1 MSVVHSALS
10 VTADQVRRELGGVLR
25 GHREGQGRSLGE
37 IAGEAGCS
45 PAYLSEV
52 ERGLKDVS
60 ADLLV
65 AITYALSVPIAAV
78 YTDLGR
84 RLGARPQDEP
94 AWPTDPR
101 RQLRAVA
108 SGLDAASLRTVA
120 QFGAFLAMNQAEPTR
135 RRIGFAPPTAEG
147 SR

>member
-1 MSVVHSALS
+1 VDSALS
-10 VTADQVRRELGGVLR
+10 VAADEVRRELGGILR
-25 GHREGQGRSLGE
+25 GHREGQGRRLSE
-37 IAGEAGCS
+37 IASEAGCS

-60 ADLLV
+60 ADLLI

-84 RLGARPQDEP
+84 RLEAPRREES
-94 AWPTDPR
+94 AWPSDPR
-101 RQLRAVA
+101 RQLRAVT

-135 RRIGFAPPTAEG
+135 RRIGFVPPTAEG

>member
-1 MSVVHSALS
+1 VSSALS
-10 VTADQVRRELGGVLR
+10 VTPEEIRQELGAVLR

-52 ERGLKDVS
+52 ERGRKDVS
-60 ADLLV
+60 TELLV
-65 AITYALSVPIAAV
+65 AITYALAVPIATV
-78 YTDLGR
+78 YGDLSR
-84 RLGARPQDEP
+84 RLGAWPQAEP
-94 AWPTDPR
+94 ALPVDPR
-101 RQLRAVA
+101 RQLRAVT

-120 QFGAFLAMNQAEPTR
+120 QFGAFLAMHQAEPTR
-135 RRIGFAPPTAEG
+135 RRIGFVPPGTGG

>member
-1 MSVVHSALS
+1 VNSALS
-10 VTADQVRRELGGVLR
+10 VTAGDVRRELGAVVR

-65 AITYALSVPIAAV
+65 AITYALAVPIAAV
-78 YTDLGR
+78 YADLGR
-84 RLGARPQDEP
+84 RLSAWHQDEP
-94 AWPTDPR
+94 EWPADPR
-101 RQLRAVA
+101 RQLRAVTA
-108 SGLDAASLRTVA
+108 GLDAASLRTVA
-120 QFGAFLAMNQAEPTR
+120 QFGAFLAMNQAEPPR
-135 RRIGFAPPTAEG
+135 RRIGFVPPTAEG

>member
-1 MSVVHSALS
+1 MSSALS
-10 VTADQVRRELGGVLR
+10 VAADEIRRELGGILR
-25 GHREGQGRSLGE
+25 GHREGQGRRLGE
-37 IAGEAGCS
+37 LASEAGCS

-60 ADLLV
+60 ADLLI

-84 RLGARPQDEP
+84 RLGAGPQEEP
-94 AWPTDPR
+94 AWATDPR
-101 RQLRAVA
+101 RQLRAVT
-108 SGLDAASLRTVA
+108 SGMDAASLRTVA
-120 QFGAFLAMNQAEPTR
+120 QFGAFLAMNRAEPTR
-135 RRIGFAPPTAEG
+135 RRIGFVPPTAEG

>member
-1 MSVVHSALS
+1 VNSALS
-10 VTADQVRRELGGVLR
+10 VTADEIRRELGGILR
-25 GHREGQGRSLGE
+25 GHREGQGRRLGE
-37 IAGEAGCS
+37 IASEAGCS

-78 YTDLGR
+78 YGDLGR
-84 RLGARPQDEP
+84 RLGTWPQEEP
-94 AWPTDPR
+94 AWPADPR
-101 RQLRAVA
+101 RQLRAVT
-108 SGLDAASLRTVA
+108 SGMDAASLRTVA
-120 QFGAFLAMNQAEPTR
+120 QFGAFLAMNRAEPTR
-135 RRIGFAPPTAEG
+135 RRIGFVPPTAEG

>member
-1 MSVVHSALS
+1 VSSALS
-10 VTADQVRRELGGVLR
+10 VSADEIRRELGAILR
-25 GHREGQGRSLGE
+25 GHREGQGQRLSE

-60 ADLLV
+60 ADLLI
-65 AITYALSVPIAAV
+65 AITYALAVPIAAV

-84 RLGARPQDEP
+84 RLGAWPQSEP
-94 AWPTDPR
+94 AWSADPR
-101 RQLRAVA
+101 RQLRAVT

-120 QFGAFLAMNQAEPTR
+120 QFGAFVAMNQAEPTR
-135 RRIGFAPPTAEG
+135 RRIGFVPPTAEG

>member
-1 MSVVHSALS
+1 VSSALS
-10 VTADQVRRELGGVLR
+10 VSPEEIRQELGAVLR

-52 ERGLKDVS
+52 ERGRKDVS
-60 ADLLV
+60 SDLLV
-65 AITYALSVPIAAV
+65 AITYALAVPIASV

-84 RLGARPQDEP
+84 RLGEWPQAEP
-94 AWPTDPR
+94 AWQADPR
-101 RQLRAVA
+101 RQLRTAT

-120 QFGAFLAMNQAEPTR
+120 QFGAFLAMHQAEPAR
-135 RRIGFAPPTAEG
+135 RRIGFVPPNAES

>member
-1 MSVVHSALS
+1 MDSALS
-10 VTADQVRRELGGVLR
+10 VTAGEVRRELGGVLR
-25 GHREGQGRSLGE
+25 GHREGQVQSLGE
-37 IAGEAGCS
+37 IASEAGCS

-65 AITYALSVPIAAV
+65 AIAYALSVPVAAV

-84 RLGARPQDEP
+84 RLGAGPQAEP
-94 AWPTDPR
+94 AWSADPR
-101 RQLRAVA
+101 RQLRMVT
-108 SGLDAASLRTVA
+108 SELDPASLRTVA
-120 QFGAFLAMNQAEPTR
+120 QFGAFLAMNQAEPAR
-135 RRIGFAPPTAEG
+135 RRIGFVPASSEG

>member
-1 MSVVHSALS
+1 VSSALS
-10 VTADQVRRELGGVLR
+10 VTADEVRRQLGGILR
-25 GHREGQGRSLGE
+25 GHREGQSRRLGE
-37 IAGEAGCS
+37 LASEAGCS

-60 ADLLV
+60 ADLLI

-84 RLGARPQDEP
+84 RLAAGTQEEP
-94 AWPTDPR
+94 TWPSDPR
-101 RQLRAVA
+101 RQLRAVT

-135 RRIGFAPPTAEG
+135 RRIGFVPPTAEG

>member
-1 MSVVHSALS
+1 VSSALS
-10 VTADQVRRELGGVLR
+10 VTPEEIRQELGAVLR

-52 ERGLKDVS
+52 ERGRKDVS
-60 ADLLV
+60 TELLV
-65 AITYALSVPIAAV
+65 AITYALAVHIATV

-84 RLGARPQDEP
+84 RLGAWPSAEP
-94 AWPTDPR
+94 ALPVDPR
-101 RQLRAVA
+101 RQLRAVT

-120 QFGAFLAMNQAEPTR
+120 QFGAFLAMHQAEPAR
-135 RRIGFAPPTAEG
+135 RRIGFVPPGTSD

>member
-1 MSVVHSALS
+1 MSSALS
-10 VTADQVRRELGGVLR
+10 VTADEVRRQLGGILR
-25 GHREGQGRSLGE
+25 GHREGQGRRLGE
-37 IAGEAGCS
+37 LASEAGCS

-60 ADLLV
+60 ADLLI

-84 RLGARPQDEP
+84 RLAAGTQEEP
-94 AWPTDPR
+94 TWPSDPR
-101 RQLRAVA
+101 RQLRAVT

-135 RRIGFAPPTAEG
+135 RRIGFVPPTAEG

>member
-1 MSVVHSALS
+1 VSSALS
-10 VTADQVRRELGGVLR
+10 VTPEEIRQELGAVLR

-52 ERGLKDVS
+52 ERGRKDVS
-60 ADLLV
+60 TELLV
-65 AITYALSVPIAAV
+65 AITYALAVPIATV

-84 RLGARPQDEP
+84 RLGAWPAAEP
-94 AWPTDPR
+94 AVPVDPR
-101 RQLRAVA
+101 RQLRAVT

-120 QFGAFLAMNQAEPTR
+120 QFGAFLAMHQAEPTR
-135 RRIGFAPPTAEG
+135 RRIGFVPPGARD

>member
-1 MSVVHSALS
+1 VNSALS
-10 VTADQVRRELGGVLR
+10 VTAEEIRRELGGILR

-60 ADLLV
+60 ADLLI
-65 AITYALSVPIAAV
+65 AITYALAVPIGAV
-78 YTDLGR
+78 YGDLGR
-84 RLGARPQDEP
+84 RLSVSTEEP
-94 AWPTDPR
+94 AWPSDPR
-101 RQLRAVA
+101 RQLRAVT

-120 QFGAFLAMNQAEPTR
+120 QFGAFIAMNQAEPTR
-135 RRIGFAPPTAEG
+135 RRIGFVPPTAEG
-147 SR
+147 SQ

>member
-1 MSVVHSALS
+1 VSSALS
-10 VTADQVRRELGGVLR
+10 VTADEVRRQLGGILR
-25 GHREGQGRSLGE
+25 GHREGQGRRLGE
-37 IAGEAGCS
+37 LASEAGCS

-60 ADLLV
+60 ADLLI

-84 RLGARPQDEP
+84 RLAAGTQEEP
-94 AWPTDPR
+94 TWPSDPR
-101 RQLRAVA
+101 RQLRAVT

-135 RRIGFAPPTAEG
+135 RRIGFVPPTAEG

>member
-1 MSVVHSALS
+1 MSSALS
-10 VTADQVRRELGGVLR
+10 VTPEEIRQELGAVLR

-52 ERGLKDVS
+52 ERGRKDVS
-60 ADLLV
+60 SDLLV
-65 AITYALSVPIAAV
+65 AITYALAVPIATV

-84 RLGARPQDEP
+84 RLGAWPQAEP
-94 AWPTDPR
+94 SWTVDPR
-101 RQLRAVA
+101 RQLRAVT

-135 RRIGFAPPTAEG
+135 RRIGFVPPNAEN

>member
-1 MSVVHSALS
+1 MSSALS
-10 VTADQVRRELGGVLR
+10 VTAEKVRGELGGVLR

-60 ADLLV
+60 ADLLI
-65 AITYALSVPIAAV
+65 AIAYALAVPIAAV
-78 YTDLGR
+78 YTDLGH
-84 RLGARPQDEP
+84 RLSAWPQSEP
-94 AWPTDPR
+94 AWPSDPR
-101 RQLRAVA
+101 RQLRAVT
-108 SGLDAASLRTVA
+108 SGLDADSLRTVA
-120 QFGAFLAMNQAEPTR
+120 QFGAFLAMNQAEPSR
-135 RRIGFAPPTAEG
+135 RRIGFVPPTAEG

>member
-1 MSVVHSALS
+1 MSSALS
-10 VTADQVRRELGGVLR
+10 VTPEEIRQELGAVLR

-60 ADLLV
+60 SDLLV
-65 AITYALSVPIAAV
+65 AITYALAVPIATV

-84 RLGARPQDEP
+84 RLGAWPQAEP
-94 AWPTDPR
+94 SWQVDPR
-101 RQLRAVA
+101 RQLRAVT

-120 QFGAFLAMNQAEPTR
+120 QFGAFLAMNQAEPAR
-135 RRIGFAPPTAEG
+135 RRIGFVPPNAENP
-147 SR
+147 R

>member
-1 MSVVHSALS
+1 MHSALS
-10 VTADQVRRELGGVLR
+10 VAADEVRRELGGVLR
-25 GHREGQGRSLGE
+25 GHREGQGRRLSEL
-37 IAGEAGCS
+37 ASEAGCS

-60 ADLLV
+60 ADLLI

-78 YTDLGR
+78 YADLGR
-84 RLGARPQDEP
+84 RLEAPRHEEP
-94 AWPTDPR
+94 TWPSDPR
-101 RQLRAVA
+101 RQLRAVT

-120 QFGAFLAMNQAEPTR
+120 QFGAFLAMNQAEPAR
-135 RRIGFAPPTAEG
+135 RRIGFVPPTAEG

>member
-1 MSVVHSALS
+1 VNSALS
-10 VTADQVRRELGGVLR
+10 VTADEVRRELGGVLR

-37 IAGEAGCS
+37 LASEAGCS

-60 ADLLV
+60 ADLLI
-65 AITYALSVPIAAV
+65 AITYALAVPIAAV

-84 RLGARPQDEP
+84 RLGAWPQSEP

-101 RQLRAVA
+101 RQLRAVT
-108 SGLDAASLRTVA
+108 SGLDTASLRTVA
-120 QFGAFLAMNQAEPTR
+120 QFGAFLAMNQAEPPR
-135 RRIGFAPPTAEG
+135 RRIGFVPPTAEG
-147 SR
+147 LR

>member
-1 MSVVHSALS
+1 MSSALS
-10 VTADQVRRELGGVLR
+10 VTADEIRRELGGILR
-25 GHREGQGRSLGE
+25 GHREAQGRRLGQL
-37 IAGEAGCS
+37 ASEAGCS

-60 ADLLV
+60 ADLLI
-65 AITYALSVPIAAV
+65 AITYALSVPIAAL
-78 YTDLGR
+78 YTDLGQ
-84 RLGARPQDEP
+84 RLGGGPQEEP
-94 AWPTDPR
+94 AWPADPR
-101 RQLRAVA
+101 RQLRVVA

-135 RRIGFAPPTAEG
+135 RRIGFVPPTAEG

>member
-1 MSVVHSALS
+1 VSSALS
-10 VTADQVRRELGGVLR
+10 VTPEEIRQELGAVLR

-52 ERGLKDVS
+52 ERGRKDVS
-60 ADLLV
+60 TELLV
-65 AITYALSVPIAAV
+65 AITYALAVPIATV

-84 RLGARPQDEP
+84 RLGAWPQAEP
-94 AWPTDPR
+94 VLPVDPR

-120 QFGAFLAMNQAEPTR
+120 QFGAFLAMHQAEPTR
-135 RRIGFAPPTAEG
+135 RPIGFVPPGTGG

>member
-1 MSVVHSALS
+1 VSSALS
-10 VTADQVRRELGGVLR
+10 VTPEEIREELGAVLR

-52 ERGLKDVS
+52 ERGRKDVS
-60 ADLLV
+60 TELLV
-65 AITYALSVPIAAV
+65 AITYALAVPIATV

-84 RLGARPQDEP
+84 RLGAWPQAEP
-94 AWPTDPR
+94 AVPVDPR
-101 RQLRAVA
+101 RQLRAVT

-120 QFGAFLAMNQAEPTR
+120 QFGAFLAMHQAEPAR
-135 RRIGFAPPTAEG
+135 RRIGFVPPGERD

>member
-1 MSVVHSALS
+1 
-10 VTADQVRRELGGVLR
+10 LGAILR

-52 ERGLKDVS
+52 ERGRKDVS
-60 ADLLV
+60 SDLLV
-65 AITYALSVPIAAV
+65 AITYALAVPIATV

-84 RLGARPQDEP
+84 RLGAWPQAEP
-94 AWPTDPR
+94 SWQVDPR
-101 RQLRAVA
+101 RQLRAVT

-120 QFGAFLAMNQAEPTR
+120 QFGAFLAMNQTEPAR
-135 RRIGFAPPTAEG
+135 RRIGFVPPNAENT
-147 SR
+147 R